1 MEDTYF
7 YITRAKESE
16 TITDL
21 ENAVI
26 NSLENDQKRWK
37 EWIRRIVDEN
47 GGIKKFAKL
56 LGEDVKESTVK
67 NWIYRGNYP
76 ERENIIRIGFVLGY
90 TQKEINKFLQRNGGY
105 IPLNIKVL
113 EDCVY
118 IFVLEKLGLRSIDG
132 YHKSRELIDK
142 FSGKSK
148 SDNQIAE
155 NDAEDSIMIWED
167 FEKVDGVEQL
177 EDFICENVEGVRKR
191 NIRLKKQIE
200 KYFKFTIT
208 GYEAH
213 GYKYNSIHKLR
224 TEQNWPKKMEEMYS
238 KIRNYSWDVSIRNA
252 RENLIALCILLNMN
266 LDIMNETLKMI
277 GMEPLGSRNRVESV
291 IIHVLSE
298 AEKKQIIQVEGAGE
312 KQERYGAQTV
322 CSMLINT
329 LKDLEL
335 QNEVMAKKLIK
346 DLEGCVKSME
356 ESMGWIFS
364 NREECILVLE
374 DNKLF
379 FYSLEGKE
387 SVIVG
392 RKTNNPDEIQPD
404 LDLKSTT
411 VSRIHGK
418 FIKRGTEWFYTD
430 SRRRKNA
437 TLVNGKMRD
446 WRSGPI
452 KLRKKKEVALGR
464 EEYDN
469 YDVNILGIR
478 GKKKKEGE
486 MTPMTLMI
494 YISKEF
500 YFNKWCTIPLN
511 LQPDVGVKIEENDI
525 YHRDGI
531 NINYRD
537 GKYYLERYGSS
548 KIVNINQEDIYLN
561 SGDKRELKNMD
572 KIKFFETD
580 KFIIFTKK
588 TILMGKF
595 GL

>member
-7 YITRAKESE
+7 YIKKAEEAE
-16 TITDL
+16 TSTDL
-21 ENAVI
+21 KNVVI
-26 NSLENDQKRWK
+26 NSLENDKKRWK
-37 EWIRRIVDEN
+37 EWIRYVVDDN
-47 GGIKKFAKL
+47 GGPLKFAKL
-56 LGEDVKESTVK
+56 LGEDIKESTVK

-90 TQKEINKFLQRNGGY
+90 TRKEMDKCLQRNGGY
-105 IPLNIKVL
+105 TPLSVKVL

-118 IFVLEKLGLRSIDG
+118 IFVLEKLGLRSIEG
-132 YHKSRELIDK
+132 YRKSRELIDK

-148 SDNQIAE
+148 SDNQIVE
-155 NDAEDSIMIWED
+155 YDAEDSIMMWED
-167 FEKVDGVEQL
+167 FEKVNKVEQL

-200 KYFKFTIT
+200 KYYQFTIA
-208 GYEAH
+208 GCNAH
-213 GYKYNSIHKLR
+213 GYNYSSIHKLC
-224 TEQNWPKKMEEMYS
+224 TEQKWPKRMEEMYS
-238 KIRNYSWDVSIRNA
+238 KIKNYSWNISTRNA
-252 RENLIALCILLNMN
+252 RESLIALCILLNMDVK
-266 LDIMNETLKMI
+266 LINETLKMI
-277 GMEPLGSRNRVESV
+277 GMEPLGARNRVESA
-291 IIHVLSE
+291 IIHVLAE
-298 AEKKQIIQVEGAGE
+298 AERKEIIQVEGTGE
-312 KQERYGAQTV
+312 EQERYGAQMV

-374 DNKLF
+374 DNTLF

-392 RKTNNPDEIQPD
+392 RKTESRKAIQPD
-404 LDLKSTT
+404 LDLKSST
-411 VSRIHGK
+411 VSKIHGR
-418 FIKRGTEWFYTD
+418 FIKRGTEWLYTD
-430 SRRRKNA
+430 SRETKNA

-446 WRSGPI
+446 WRLGPI
-452 KLRKKKEVALGR
+452 KLRKKVAPGR

-478 GKKKKEGE
+478 GKKKRKGE
-486 MTPMTLMI
+486 VTPMILMI

-500 YFNKWCTIPLN
+500 FFNKWCAIPLN
-511 LQPDVGVKIEENDI
+511 LNESVGIKIDENDN

-531 NINYRD
+531 NIYYRN

-548 KIVNINQEDIYLN
+548 KIVNINQEDIYLK

-588 TILMGKF
+588 MILMGKF